1 MAQSIH
7 RRKSIETHRLDEDI
21 HSTVEPALS
30 AALGQLYRDLFS
42 VIERDPE
49 QEILGV
55 ALPVVDAAIAGGR
68 TALARSDHRLA
79 PHIVELIS
87 ADTCT
92 DGRPIRAIDA
102 WLVVGQLLA
111 ALELDARLPV
121 PTPRRESG
129 EVTR

>member
-1 MAQSIH
+1 LAQSIH
-7 RRKSIETHRLDEDI
+7 RRTAVETQRLHEHTID
-21 HSTVEPALS
+21 STAPPALV
-30 AALGQLYRDLFS
+30 AALRQLYRDLFS

-55 ALPVVDAAIAGGR
+55 ALPIVDAAIAR
-68 TALARSDHRLA
+68 ARSSLIGSGHELA

-87 ADTCT
+87 T
-92 DGRPIRAIDA
+92 DSCSEGRPIRALDA

-111 ALELDARLPV
+111 AF
-121 PTPRRESG
+121 